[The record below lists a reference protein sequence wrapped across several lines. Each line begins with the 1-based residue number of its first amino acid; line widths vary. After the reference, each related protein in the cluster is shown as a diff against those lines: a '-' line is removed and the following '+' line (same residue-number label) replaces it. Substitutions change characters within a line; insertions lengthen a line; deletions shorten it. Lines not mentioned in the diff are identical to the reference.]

1 MGRLPAPLKDKF
13 KQVPNQLP
21 NKLRTNRFE
30 PSDPKTCFS
39 LGQFG
44 YNEKSIV
51 WVNQDNL
58 KSSLERLCEEKVIG
72 IDTESRVARTS
83 LDNSYDVL
91 ATIQIATSKEV
102 FVFDAYELKKNTIEI
117 PQIQAFFTNKDVT
130 IVGHTLEADLNGDVT
145 QLLGFK
151 GKV

>member
-1 MGRLPAPLKDKF
+1 M
-13 KQVPNQLP
+13 
-21 NKLRTNRFE
+21 
-30 PSDPKTCFS
+30 
-39 LGQFG
+39 
-44 YNEKSIV
+44 
-51 WVNQDNL
+51 
-58 KSSLERLCEEKVIG
+58 IG

-83 LDNSYDVL
+83 LDTSYDVL